1 MRPIAVGG
9 CGTTCSGGC
18 DRTICPRRNRHAVC
32 PSAPDKLRSTM
43 ISVNK
48 VFFEQVFM
56 NITRAWGRYGL
67 AVSALILLGVPAVAA
82 PSAIKITQGVSQQS
96 GGNRAA
102 AAERA
107 FTEADRLYQQGTA
120 QSLGKAIAK
129 WEEALKLYREAG
141 DRPEEALTLRK
152 LSRSIIMLLSKA
164 IDATSLKPSLT
175 LKPPSKSSKT
185 SAHTQ

>member
-1 MRPIAVGG
+1 
-9 CGTTCSGGC
+9 
-18 DRTICPRRNRHAVC
+18 
-32 PSAPDKLRSTM
+32 M

-56 NITRAWGRYGL
+56 NITLWAWGRYGL

-82 PSAIKITQGVSQQS
+82 PSAIKISQGVSQQS

-107 FTEADRLYQQGTA
+107 FTEGDQLYQQGTA
-120 QSLGKAIAK
+120 QSLRKAIAK

-141 DRPEEALTLRK
+141 DRRGEANTLTNIGQVYSDLEENRK
-152 LSRSIIMLLSKA
+152 
-164 IDATSLKPSLT
+164 
-175 LKPPSKSSKT
+175 
-185 SAHTQ
+185 H

>member
-1 MRPIAVGG
+1 MRSIALGG

-18 DRTICPRRNRHAVC
+18 DSTICPRRNRHAVR

-56 NITRAWGRYGL
+56 NIRLWAWGRYGL
-67 AVSALILLGVPAVAA
+67 ALSALILLGVPEVAA
-82 PSAIKITQGVSQQS
+82 PSAMKISQGVSQQS

-107 FTEADRLYQQGTA
+107 FTEADQLYQQGTA
-120 QSLGKAIAK
+120 QSLRKALAK

-141 DRPEEALTLRK
+141 DRAEEALTLRK

-164 IDATSLKPSLT
+164 IEATSLKPSLT
-175 LKPPSKSSKT
+175 LKFPSK
-185 SAHTQ
+185 